1 LRTRILLKMAGKLV
15 VGLLALHAPNARGTA
30 PAMQPDLSAPVLCED
45 KPGGPAWLD
54 RMQAEVYRK
63 VCLSAAR
70 FDSLFGDARFRDEY
84 QATHGSVSVGA
95 KWSEHDRLTDAL
107 RFRVHVQLP
116 QLSER
121 LDAFVGKDDS
131 EEDRMELRDD
141 FDTLPRRFG
150 RHEDDAVLVGLGYR
164 QPAFGGGSFDLGVG
178 AALDSGVDPYL
189 KGRYRVVL
197 PFLERNVLR
206 LRETLFW
213 QDGEGFGVTTRVDLE
228 RLLAQRFLARW
239 TGSTTLTQNSHGVRW
254 FSSATLYQNI
264 GAGRALAYQVGASG
278 ELDDDVPIADY
289 GLRIVY
295 RRRVLREWLFLELRS
310 SITWPRET
318 QHEPRERNLGAG
330 VALEMSFG
338 DPRASAMR

>member
-1 LRTRILLKMAGKLV
+1 LRNRILVTMTGWLV
-15 VGLLALHAPNARGTA
+15 VGLLVLHAPDTHGAA
-30 PAMQPDLSAPVLCED
+30 PDTQPDLPAPVLCED

-54 RMQAEVYRK
+54 RMQAGVYRK
-63 VCLSAAR
+63 VCLTAAG

-95 KWSEHDRLTDAL
+95 KWSEHDRFATAM
-107 RFRVHVQLP
+107 RFRLHMRLP
-116 QLSER
+116 ELSER
-121 LDAFVGKDDS
+121 LDAFVGKDDVG
-131 EEDRMELRDD
+131 EDRMELRDN
-141 FDTLPRRFG
+141 FDTLPRHFG

-164 QPAFGGGSFDLGVG
+164 QPAFGGGSFDVGVG

-197 PFLERNVLR
+197 PFLDRNVLR

-239 TGSTTLTQNSHGVRW
+239 TGSATLTQNSHGVRW
-254 FSSATLYQNI
+254 YSSATLYQNL

-278 ELDDDVPIADY
+278 ERDDDVPVADY

-310 SITWPRET
+310 SITWPRESLL
-318 QHEPRERNLGAG
+318 EVRERNLGVGAA
-330 VALEMSFG
+330 VEMSFG
-338 DPRASAMR
+338 DPRASALQ